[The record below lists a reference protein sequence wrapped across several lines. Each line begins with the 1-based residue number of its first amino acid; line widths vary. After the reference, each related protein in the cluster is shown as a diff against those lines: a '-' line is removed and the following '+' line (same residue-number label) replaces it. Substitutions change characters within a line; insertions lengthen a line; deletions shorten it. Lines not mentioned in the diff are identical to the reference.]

1 MQQLFRFADAH
12 SATVKQRFR
21 LRTLRYTHAGGNMP
35 PKKKGRGSPLAGPA
49 PPWPGT
55 AENKGGGKSK
65 KGGTTQLEPFSPP
78 AAATAEAGDVGSGES
93 LAGVL
98 RRRSVRASEREVVS
112 IKR

>member
-1 MQQLFRFADAH
+1 
-12 SATVKQRFR
+12 
-21 LRTLRYTHAGGNMP
+21 MP

-98 RRRSVRASEREVVS
+98 RRRSVGASEREVVS